1 MSHLESISEG
11 MSMLSERQKLFLVAD
26 KSAFGWKTV
35 TEYLQHE
42 LTGKKGKEAKSR
54 TVRKFVTLRKEPRKL

>member
-11 MSMLSERQKLFLVAD
+11 MSMLSDRQKLFLVAD

-35 TEYLQHE
+35 TAYLQHE
-42 LTGKKGKEAKSR
+42 LAGKKGKSR
-54 TVRKFVTLRKEPRKL
+54 TVRKFVALRKEPRKL

>member
-35 TEYLQHE
+35 TECLQHA
-42 LTGKKGKEAKSR
+42 LACKKGMKGKSR
-54 TVRKFVTLRKEPRKL
+54 TVRKFVARRKEPRKL